1 MEEKNM
7 AYRVVPLSVLAACS
21 LLAGCSSRISSDLA
35 QECSQGLSQAE
46 AEMQKA
52 KADGLGD
59 AVSLGKAAGLL
70 TAAAIQKQFEKYPN
84 CIDKVQR
91 ARAYIA
97 DARRN

>member
-1 MEEKNM
+1 M
-7 AYRVVPLSVLAACS
+7 AYSSVSFSVLVACTTLAACS
-21 LLAGCSSRISSDLA
+21 TRISGDLA

-46 AEMQKA
+46 AEMQRA

-59 AVSLGKAAGLL
+59 AVSLSKAAALI